1 MVQALRQRS
10 DDTTGWGRFVTQSNW
25 LAMALMACTAL
36 TACGSLPR
44 SAALQSEIIAQTTMT
59 DEDGNP
65 VASDFGVVMVTRA
78 TVPGLAQWPRVTGQS
93 LPWPNA
99 SPQAA
104 TRRVAPGDTLK
115 VTIWTSEEN
124 SLLTNPGQRF
134 VTLPEARVSSSGTV
148 FLPYV
153 GNVRVGDMAPETA
166 REQIEAKYLEVT
178 PSAQVQVEMSE
189 GRLNTASLVSGVNSP
204 GSFPLTDSG
213 MTVTGLIAQ
222 GGGVPASLHNPQVR
236 LQRGDTTYGIAMSR
250 LIEDPSRDATLRG
263 GDRVFVVKDERT
275 FIALGASNTQSL
287 LPLEDDETTALEALA
302 LMGGMNGARA
312 NPQGMLVLRHY
323 PQSAV
328 RGDGRGPSHDRMVFT
343 LDLTSADGLFS
354 AGQFQI
360 APDDLVYVT
369 ESPVNNVRTVMG
381 LIGSVFGLR
390 NQIE

>member
-1 MVQALRQRS
+1 
-10 DDTTGWGRFVTQSNW
+10 
-25 LAMALMACTAL
+25 MACTAL

-44 SAALQSEIIAQTTMT
+44 SAALQSEIIAQTNLT
-59 DEDGNP
+59 DAEGNP
-65 VASDFGVVMVTRA
+65 IASDFGVVMVTRA
-78 TVPGLAQWPRVTGQS
+78 SVAGLANWPRPAAEN

-104 TRRVAPGDTLK
+104 TRRVAPGDRLK

-124 SLLTNPGQRF
+124 SLLTAPGQRF
-134 VTLPEARVSSSGTV
+134 VTLPEVRVSSSGTV
-148 FLPYV
+148 FLPYI

-166 REQIEAKYLEVT
+166 REQIEQKYIDVT
-178 PSAQVQVEMSE
+178 PSAQVQVEMAE

-204 GSFPLTDSG
+204 GSFPLVDSG
-213 MTVTGLIAQ
+213 VTVTGLIAQ
-222 GGGVPASLHNPQVR
+222 GGGVPNSLHNPQVR
-236 LQRGDTTYGIAMSR
+236 LQRGDTTYGIALAR

-287 LPLEDDETTALEALA
+287 LPLKNDETTALEALA
-302 LMGGMNGARA
+302 QMGGLNGARA

-323 PQSAV
+323 PQSALSA
-328 RGDGRGPSHDRMVFT
+328 DGRGPSHDRMVFT

-354 AGQFQI
+354 AGQFHI

-369 ESPVNNVRTVMG
+369 ESPVTNIRTVMG
-381 LIGSVFGLR
+381 LIGSAFGLR
-390 NQIE
+390 NQID